1 MPTNLEVP
9 RPNEWKGELFEFIED
24 CWNNSIAVVGNNNV
38 IAARMS
44 AIDVI
49 FYQVAQGLE
58 PKQAELLVP
67 VMLLLRSFSA
77 FRAAVMV
84 GLSLP
89 AESFALQRSCLE
101 HAGYAKF
108 IATDIKLS
116 RLWAQRDQNLAEIR
130 KQFTNSAVRK
140 VIEKEDA
147 DVAKVYQELYERS
160 IDFGAHPNEKAV
172 LGSVV
177 PGTLDSGN
185 MMITMLGGE
194 GVQLHHGLRSCAQV
208 GICSLKIFNLVFP
221 AHFATHDFANKI
233 AAASRGF

>member
-1 MPTNLEVP
+1 MPTNLEMP
-9 RPNEWKGELFEFIED
+9 RPDEWTGDLFEFIED

-44 AIDVI
+44 AIDII
-49 FYQVAQGLE
+49 FHQVVQGLK

-77 FRAAVMV
+77 FRAAVMI

-101 HAGYAKF
+101 HAGYAKL

-116 RLWAQRDQNLAEIR
+116 RLWVQRDENLAEIR
-130 KQFTNSAVRK
+130 KQFTNRAVRDA
-140 VIEKEDA
+140 IEKDDRE
-147 DVAKVYQELYERS
+147 VAKVYQELYERS

-177 PGTLDSGN
+177 PGTLDTGN
-185 MMITMLGGE
+185 LMITMLGGE
-194 GVQLHHGLRSCAQV
+194 SVQLYHSLRSCAQV

-233 AAASRGF
+233 VAASRSF